1 MRLGLAGG
9 FQKIAENRKLG
20 FDYIEVGVGNITK
33 LSESEF
39 AELAAQNDEAT
50 VKIEAASSMLP
61 ASLPVAGPNVDL
73 GAVEAYLDLAFSRLS
88 RLGVEPVVFG
98 SGGARKIPEG
108 FDRAEAQHQLITA
121 GRMMARKAGEYGLV
135 IALEPLF
142 AKATNTINSQMAG
155 IALVE
160 DVDRPQF
167 QLLADLFHMA
177 YANESREAIR
187 ACGSMLVHTHIP
199 NAAGPFLD
207 QFPGIEWEDF
217 FAGLADI
224 GYKGRLSLEDNGGDG
239 DAMNPQGL
247 ARMRELAAKYG
258 L

>member
-1 MRLGLAGG
+1 MRLGIAGG
-9 FQKIAENRKLG
+9 FQKLEENRKLG

-33 LSESEF
+33 LEESEF
-39 AELAAQNDEAT
+39 AELAAKNDEAT

-61 ASLPVAGPNVDL
+61 ASLPVVGPAADL

-121 GRMMARKAGEYGLV
+121 GRMMARKAEQYGLV
-135 IALEPLF
+135 VTLEPLF
-142 AKATNTINSQMAG
+142 AKGTNTINSQREG

-160 DVDRPQF
+160 DVDRPHF
-167 QLLADLFHMA
+167 MLLADLFHMA
-177 YANESREAIR
+177 YANECREAVR
-187 ACGSMLVHTHIP
+187 ACGSMLRHAHIP
-199 NAAGPFLD
+199 NPAGPFLN
-207 QFPGIEWEDF
+207 QFEGIEWEDF

-239 DAMNPQGL
+239 DAMFPQGL
-247 ARMRELAAKYG
+247 VRMRELAAKYG